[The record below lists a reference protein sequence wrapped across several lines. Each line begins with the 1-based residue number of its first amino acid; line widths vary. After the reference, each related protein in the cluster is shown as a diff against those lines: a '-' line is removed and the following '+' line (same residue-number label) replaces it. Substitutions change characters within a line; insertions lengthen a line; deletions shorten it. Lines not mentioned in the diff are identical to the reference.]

1 MQVLE
6 HHTDTSRL
14 SEAPRSV
21 LGAIERA
28 IPALDDRSLILTTL
42 AALGAIS
49 GLLIAALL
57 SRDPREALAYTIA
70 CLMIGGSIALGLR
83 GREVDRASAEAL
95 AAAEADQQIR
105 SVAHDLKAPL
115 LTVTSYLELI
125 AGGAFG
131 AVSEDVRAAVTRAA
145 AVSERAHTVV
155 DSTLRH
161 DDSAGAGAG
170 AATLTQLTPV
180 DLNRVVSEVVS
191 ALNYSM
197 RERQADVA
205 IQGKLPSVM
214 GEDAAM
220 FRVLENLL
228 QNSIKF
234 CPTGTT
240 PHISIRSRRVDAHA
254 VEVTISDN
262 GPGIP
267 DNAERLIYRGARGR
281 NALGVPGHGI
291 GLSTVAR
298 LVTRMGGTVRFE
310 SPLEGGAVVRLTLPA
325 A

>member
-6 HHTDTSRL
+6 HHGDTSRL

-21 LGAIERA
+21 LAAIERA
-28 IPALDDRSLILTTL
+28 IPALHDRSLLLTTL

-57 SRDPREALAYTIA
+57 SRDPREALAYTVA
-70 CLMIGGSIALGLR
+70 CVMIGGSIALGLR
-83 GREVDRASAEAL
+83 GREVDLASEEAD
-95 AAAEADQQIR
+95 AAAEANQQMR

-125 AGGAFG
+125 ADGAFG

-145 AVSERAHTVV
+145 AVSERAQTVI
-155 DSTLRH
+155 DSTLRRG
-161 DDSAGAGAG
+161 DLAEG
-170 AATLTQLTPV
+170 AATPALAPV
-180 DLNRVVSEVVS
+180 DLNRVVSDVVG
-191 ALNYSM
+191 ALNGSM
-197 RERQADVA
+197 RERQANVA
-205 IQGKLPSVM
+205 IEGRLPLVL

-228 QNSIKF
+228 QNAIKF
-234 CPTGTT
+234 CPVGTA
-240 PHISIRSRRVDAHA
+240 PQVVVRSRRLDAQA
-254 VEVTISDN
+254 VELTIADN
-262 GPGIP
+262 GPGIT
-267 DNAERLIYRGARGR
+267 DDAERLIYRGARGR
-281 NALGVPGHGI
+281 NAGDIPGHGI

-310 SPLEGGAVVRLTLPA
+310 SPVEGGTLVRLTLRA
-325 A
+325 V

>member
-6 HHTDTSRL
+6 QHAAGSHVIDMARTAAAAVGRMASGL
-14 SEAPRSV
+14 Q
-21 LGAIERA
+21 
-28 IPALDDRSLILTTL
+28 DRSILLTTL
-42 AALGAIS
+42 AVLGAIS

-57 SRDPREALAYTIA
+57 SRDPREALAYTVA
-70 CLMIGGSIALGLR
+70 CVMIGGSIALGLR
-83 GREVDRASAEAL
+83 GREVDRTSAGARAPTEI
-95 AAAEADQQIR
+95 DQQMR

-115 LTVTSYLELI
+115 LMVTSYLELI
-125 AGGAFG
+125 ADGAFG
-131 AVSEDVRAAVTRAA
+131 AVSDDVRAALTRAA
-145 AVSERAHTVV
+145 EVSERAQTVI
-155 DSTLRH
+155 DSTLRR
-161 DDSAGAGAG
+161 DDP
-170 AATLTQLTPV
+170 ATTMLTRLAPV
-180 DLNRVVSEVVS
+180 DLNRVVSDVVG
-191 ALNYSM
+191 ALNCSM
-197 RERQADVA
+197 RERQANVA
-205 IQGKLPSVM
+205 IEGRLPSVM

-240 PHISIRSRRVDAHA
+240 PQIAVRARRLDAHT
-254 VEVTISDN
+254 VELTISDN

-267 DNAERLIYRGARGR
+267 DDAERLIYRGARGR

-310 SPLEGGAVVRLTLPA
+310 SPTEGGTVVRLTLRGA
-325 A
+325 